1 MAADNILSVSLPP
14 VQWTDGTPSRERD
27 CDTPRERAAKPQKSI
42 SKSLKTSSAAAE
54 SPFEQAAP
62 HEVDSFA

>member
-1 MAADNILSVSLPP
+1 MAADNLLSVSLPP
-14 VQWTDGTPSRERD
+14 VQWADGTRSRERD
-27 CDTPRERAAKPQKSI
+27 GETPRERAAKPQKSVPR
-42 SKSLKTSSAAAE
+42 SAKASGTPGE

>member
-27 CDTPRERAAKPQKSI
+27 GETPRERAAKPQKSTP
-42 SKSLKTSSAAAE
+42 KSPKASGAPAE
-54 SPFEQAAP
+54 SQFEQAAP

>member
-14 VQWTDGTPSRERD
+14 VQWTDGTRSRDGDGE
-27 CDTPRERAAKPQKSI
+27 TPRERATKPQKSMP
-42 SKSLKTSSAAAE
+42 KSAKASGAPGE

>member
-1 MAADNILSVSLPP
+1 MAADNILSVSLPR
-14 VQWTDGTPSRERD
+14 VQWTDGTRSRDGE
-27 CDTPRERAAKPQKSI
+27 TPRERAAKPQKSVPR
-42 SKSLKTSSAAAE
+42 SAKASGAPGD